1 MLPRDNKMF
10 FISEAHNLDNKSFQ
24 TPMIGRLQHFD
35 NVKEIIKVMNKRG
48 PGNQTALNTNNVS
61 RQVLENGAI
70 NINLKSSFEM
80 PKRCKTSLNR
90 YQTGSRGGHKM
101 SLEDKLLSGYY
112 RVGGG
117 QNEMDNLLTSSDED

>member
-1 MLPRDNKMF
+1 MF
-10 FISEAHNLDNKSFQ
+10 FISEAHNLDNKPLH

-35 NVKEIIKVMNKRG
+35 NVKEIIKVMNQRVM
-48 PGNQTALNTNNVS
+48 GNQTALNTNHVS

-80 PKRCKTSLNR
+80 PSRCKTSLNG
-90 YQTGSRGGHKM
+90 YQSGSRGDHKM

-112 RVGGG
+112 RVGGARD
-117 QNEMDNLLTSSDED
+117 EMDGLLTSSDED

>member
-1 MLPRDNKMF
+1 
-10 FISEAHNLDNKSFQ
+10 
-24 TPMIGRLQHFD
+24 MIGRLQHFD
-35 NVKEIIKVMNKRG
+35 NVKEIIKVMNKRV

-70 NINLKSSFEM
+70 NINLKSSFEI

-90 YQTGSRGGHKM
+90 YQTASRGDYKM